1 MQPHRQYKLNPKIM
15 ETQSVIVFSGL
26 AIDVNMVKKLLQNSG
41 IDCYA
46 QNRNAGENENGWAE
60 QGFDPYVELLVTQ
73 DRADEATAIIE
84 KFLNTKAE

>member
-1 MQPHRQYKLNPKIM
+1 VQEYKLNLTIM
-15 ETQSVIVFSGL
+15 EKQSVMVFSGL
-26 AIDVNMVKKLLQNSG
+26 AIDVNIVKKLLRNSG

-60 QGFDPYVELLVTQ
+60 QGFDPYVELYVSQ
-73 DRADEATAIIE
+73 DRADEATALIE

>member
-1 MQPHRQYKLNPKIM
+1 M
-15 ETQSVIVFSGL
+15 ETKSVKIFSGL
-26 AIDVNMVKKLLQNSG
+26 AIDVSMLKKHLTNNG

-60 QGFDPYVELLVTQ
+60 QGFDPYVELYVSQ
-73 DRADEATAIIE
+73 DRADEATALIE

>member
-1 MQPHRQYKLNPKIM
+1 M
-15 ETQSVIVFSGL
+15 ETQSVKVFSGL
-26 AIDVNMVKKLLQNSG
+26 AIDVNLVKKLLQSNG

-73 DRADEATAIIE
+73 DRADEATAIIDA
-84 KFLNTKAE
+84 FLNTKAE

>member
-1 MQPHRQYKLNPKIM
+1 M

-73 DRADEATAIIE
+73 DRADEATAIID